1 MSESFTIG
9 DTVYALDDFDDQW
22 YEAVVTKVHQEGTY
36 TVKCVESRR
45 TLRRIQNV
53 EAEKPKTPEKKDTKR
68 SHMPDFKKALMNGL
82 KKGCLLYTSDAAD
95 E

>member
-36 TVKCVESRR
+36 TVKCAGSPDV

-53 EAEKPKTPEKKDTKR
+53 EAEKPKTPGKKRYETK
-68 SHMPDFKKALMNGL
+68 SYA
-82 KKGCLLYTSDAAD
+82 
-95 E
+95 